1 MNMSIDDYLA
11 TIENRQQRQDNQTLV
26 TIMHKVTG
34 CKPVVWDTSIVGF
47 GQYHYQYKSGR
58 EGNWPLT
65 GFAARKQGL
74 TIYIMPGFSDFDAL
88 LQQLGKYKLGK
99 SCLYVK
105 SLDDVDIDILQK
117 LIKQSVE
124 LMKATYGIA

>member
-1 MNMSIDDYLA
+1 MTTTAKTKPTNTRVDDYFA
-11 TIENRQQRQDNQTLV
+11 TIENLQQRQDSQTLV
-26 TIMHKVTG
+26 TIMQKMTG
-34 CKPVVWDTSIVGF
+34 
-47 GQYHYQYKSGR
+47 YQ
-58 EGNWPLT
+58 
-65 GFAARKQGL
+65 AL
-74 TIYIMPGFSDFDAL
+74 TIYVMPGFSDFDAL

-124 LMKATYGIA
+124 LMKATYGITSA